1 MGWLSRAVAA
11 TKKNDPAANSTLEV
25 VLTYPGVHALF
36 WHRLSHFLYR
46 HRLFL
51 LAKIHAQFWR
61 FLTGIEIHPGA
72 KIASGVFIDHGM
84 GIVIGQTAEIEEDV
98 VLFHGV
104 TLGGT
109 GKDTGKRHPTVK
121 KGAMIH
127 AHAQILGP
135 VIIGERAKIG
145 ASAVVLHDIPADATA
160 VGIPAKVV
168 RIKGERMEE
177 VYDSNL

>member
-1 MGWLSRAVAA
+1 M
-11 TKKNDPAANSTLEV
+11 
-25 VLTYPGVHALF
+25 
-36 WHRLSHFLYR
+36 
-46 HRLFL
+46 

-98 VLFHGV
+98 VLFHGI

-121 KGAMIH
+121 KGARIH

-145 ASAVVLHDIPADATA
+145 ASSVVLTDIPADATA

-168 RIKGERMEE
+168 RINGKKMEE
-177 VYDSNL
+177 KHDTNL